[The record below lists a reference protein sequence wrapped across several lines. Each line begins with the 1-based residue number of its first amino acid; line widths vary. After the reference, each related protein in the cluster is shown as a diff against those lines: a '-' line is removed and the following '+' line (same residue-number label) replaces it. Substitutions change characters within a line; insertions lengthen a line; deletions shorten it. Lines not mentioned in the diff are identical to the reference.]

1 MTSPEVGAIVNPVS
15 GDGSGIAMLQAL
27 GDIVGM
33 VDANVT
39 SSRDDVTEATH
50 NLGETKELLAIVGGD
65 GTVRDVTEALQD
77 MADPPPVF
85 VVPAGRGNSTY
96 RHLYGDTPWQDL
108 ARGIARDIQIR
119 SVEAGRVRTGDR
131 SWLFMLGFSMGIFEA
146 GVNLAERLRFLPGKL
161 AYVFG
166 TTGAA
171 LAQSPFQIRIDRE
184 GETVFEGRAN
194 LAAVGGGRYRGSSFA
209 LLPDST
215 PGDEILHLLIL
226 EPTAVQSYPR
236 LLRLSSRGDHVDH
249 PAVTYLQGT
258 DFDFYTD
265 GVGAEVD
272 GTPIETLAEV
282 SVDVLPGAI
291 NVAYPAGQALWDH
304 GEQSKP

>member
-1 MTSPEVGAIVNPVS
+1 MTSPEIGAIVNPVS

-27 GDIVGM
+27 GDIVGI

-39 SSRDDVTEATH
+39 NSRDDVTEATQ
-50 NLGETKELLAIVGGD
+50 NLGETKDLLAIVGGD
-65 GTVRDVTEALQD
+65 GTVRDVTEALQT
-77 MADPPPVF
+77 MANPPPVF

-108 ARGIARDIQIR
+108 AREIASDSQIR
-119 SVEAGRVRTGDR
+119 SVEAGRVRAGDR

-166 TTGAA
+166 TTAAA
-171 LAQSPFQIRIDRE
+171 LSQSPFPIRIERE
-184 GETVFEGRAN
+184 AETVFEGRAN

-209 LLPDST
+209 LLPESR
-215 PGDEILHLLIL
+215 PGDETLHLLIM
-226 EPTAVQSYPR
+226 EPTEVQSYPR
-236 LLRLSSRGDHVDH
+236 LLRMARSGDHVNH
-249 PAVTYLQGT
+249 PAVTYRKGT
-258 DFDFYTD
+258 KFDFSTD

-272 GTPIETLAEV
+272 GTPIGTGGEV
-282 SVDVLPGAI
+282 GIDVMPGALE
-291 NVAYPAGQALWDH
+291 VAYPAGQALWDH